1 MKEHHIEHTII
12 TQDAQRYTKN
22 KLSNTSF
29 LRVLWYMFWGNMTL
43 ALKFIVLMYLFVLT
57 PTQILMTRQIT
68 VVDAIVL
75 TIDVILIVG
84 GALWFLLAILGAPRF
99 SIWELKQEKSTIRN
113 NNATENQRT
122 TRSSR

>member
-22 KLSNTSF
+22 KGRDKHPF
-29 LRVLWYMFWGNMTL
+29 LRVLWYMFWDNMIL
-43 ALKFIVLMYLFVLT
+43 ALKAIVLMYLFVFT

-75 TIDVILIVG
+75 TVDVILIIG
-84 GALWFLLAILGAPRF
+84 GAFWFLLAIMGAPRF
-99 SIWELKQEKSTIRN
+99 SMWELN
-113 NNATENQRT
+113 NEENDDTEQ
-122 TRSSR
+122 